1 MIPNIGEIWKLD
13 DADEYLIIST
23 RPLTEKE
30 SQDRYGRY
38 GFQGAVIMQNM
49 TTKDIQPYHWP
60 AEENLSHWV
69 KVFP

>member
-1 MIPNIGEIWKLD
+1 MPNIGEIWELD
-13 DADEYLIIST
+13 GIDKYLIIST
-23 RPLTEKE
+23 RSLTENE
-30 SQDRYGRY
+30 ISGRY
-38 GFQGAVIMQNM
+38 GPLGFQGLVVMQNT